1 MVSLLRR
8 LQDEHGLTYLFI
20 SHDLAVVRAL
30 AHDLMVVKD
39 GVAVEAG
46 STEQLFEAP
55 QHAYTRDLLV
65 ASSLRETGLID
76 WGAHK
81 GRR

>member
-1 MVSLLRR
+1 MPRTRRHHPSLL
-8 LQDEHGLTYLFI
+8 I

-30 AHDLMVVKD
+30 AHDLM
-39 GVAVEAG
+39 VEAG

-65 ASSLRETGLID
+65 TSSLRPLE
-76 WGAHK
+76 
-81 GRR
+81 